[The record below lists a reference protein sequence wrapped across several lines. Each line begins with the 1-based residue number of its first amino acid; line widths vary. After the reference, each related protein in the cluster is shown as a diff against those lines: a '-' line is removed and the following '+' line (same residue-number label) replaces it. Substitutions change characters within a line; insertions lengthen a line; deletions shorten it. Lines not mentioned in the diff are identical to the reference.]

1 MQTTQQYYYRQ
12 GKATTKAVIY
22 TILSVL
28 LVAFAVF
35 SYVHWELSFMFTDW
49 HGYVLIIPYFMI
61 TLGIIL
67 SVFENFKKASK
78 TNRGIPAFAVGEDCF
93 VLYYNTGLANV
104 ILFEDCD
111 KVSFKRTYSR
121 IRGTQL
127 YLVIKYHDRMD
138 VPSTFKV
145 DLSELDR
152 PQSEIDKQL
161 KKIYNNYKKEHNIQ

>member
-1 MQTTQQYYYRQ
+1 MQIIHQYYYRQ

-49 HGYVLIIPYFMI
+49 HGYVLIIPYFVI

-67 SVFENFKKASK
+67 SVFENFKKAGK

-93 VLYYNTGLANV
+93 VRPCGSPDNLGQG
-104 ILFEDCD
+104 IL
-111 KVSFKRTYSR
+111 
-121 IRGTQL
+121 QA
-127 YLVIKYHDRMD
+127 DRAG
-138 VPSTFKV
+138 
-145 DLSELDR
+145 
-152 PQSEIDKQL
+152 
-161 KKIYNNYKKEHNIQ
+161 

>member
-93 VLYYNTGLANV
+93 VLYYNTDLANV

>member
-1 MQTTQQYYYRQ
+1 MQTTYQYYYCK
-12 GKATTKAVIY
+12 GKATAKAVIY
-22 TILSVL
+22 TILSEL

-35 SYVHWELSFMFTDW
+35 SYVHWDLSFMFTDW

-67 SVFENFKKASK
+67 SVFENFKKAGK

-93 VLYYNTGLANV
+93 VLYDNTGMVNV
-104 ILFEDCD
+104 IPFEESD

-161 KKIYNNYKKEHNIQ
+161 KKIYNNYKKEHNMQ

>member
-1 MQTTQQYYYRQ
+1 MIQTTHQYYYHK
-12 GKATTKAVIY
+12 GKAVAKTVIY

-35 SYVHWELSFMFTDW
+35 SYFHWELSFMFSEW
-49 HGYVLIIPYFMI
+49 QGYVIIIPYFLI

-67 SVFENFKKASK
+67 SVFENFKKASM
-78 TNRGIPAFAVGEDCF
+78 TSRCIPAFAVGDDNF
-93 VLYYNTGLANV
+93 VIYDKGLANV
-104 ILFEDCD
+104 IPFEDCD
-111 KVSFKRTYSR
+111 KVRFKRTYSR

-127 YLVIKYHDRMD
+127 FLIIKYHDKMET
-138 VPSTFKV
+138 PSSFEV

-161 KKIYNNYKKEHNIQ
+161 KKIYNNYKKEHET

>member
-1 MQTTQQYYYRQ
+1 MQITHQYYYRK
-12 GKATTKAVIY
+12 GKATAKAVIY

>member
-1 MQTTQQYYYRQ
+1 M
-12 GKATTKAVIY
+12 
-22 TILSVL
+22 
-28 LVAFAVF
+28 
-35 SYVHWELSFMFTDW
+35 
-49 HGYVLIIPYFMI
+49 
-61 TLGIIL
+61 
-67 SVFENFKKASK
+67 
-78 TNRGIPAFAVGEDCF
+78 
-93 VLYYNTGLANV
+93 

-161 KKIYNNYKKEHNIQ
+161 KKIYNNYKKEHNI

>member
-1 MQTTQQYYYRQ
+1 MQITHQYYYRK
-12 GKATTKAVIY
+12 GKATAKAVIY

-67 SVFENFKKASK
+67 SVFENFKKARK

-161 KKIYNNYKKEHNIQ
+161 KKIYNNYKKEHNI

>member
-1 MQTTQQYYYRQ
+1 MQTTYQYYYRK
-12 GKATTKAVIY
+12 GKATAKAVIY

-67 SVFENFKKASK
+67 SVFENFKKAGK

-93 VLYYNTGLANV
+93 VLYDNTGMANV
-104 ILFEDCD
+104 IPFEECD